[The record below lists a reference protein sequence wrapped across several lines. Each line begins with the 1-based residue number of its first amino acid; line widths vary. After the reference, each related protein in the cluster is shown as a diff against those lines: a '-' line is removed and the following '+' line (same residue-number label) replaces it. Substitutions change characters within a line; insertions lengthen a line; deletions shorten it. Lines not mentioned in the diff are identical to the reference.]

1 MLTSFGW
8 VCFGMAVWGLCILMQ
23 ALQRRF
29 APELG
34 RFLGTDQNDVDDP
47 GYGRSPLGRQAD
59 SKWAAKD
66 AQIAELKQRI
76 EVLEA
81 IVTDRRYQWEQEL
94 QRN

>member
-1 MLTSFGW
+1 MLTTFGW

-34 RFLGTDQNDVDDP
+34 AVMGMDAEPVHSRPQGQHRPARAVDPRDQE
-47 GYGRSPLGRQAD
+47 
-59 SKWAAKD
+59 
-66 AQIAELKQRI
+66 IAELKGRI
-76 EVLEA
+76 EALEA

-94 QRN
+94 QRS

>member
-34 RFLGTDQNDVDDP
+34 SALGLGAESDGGQPRHRRFHGAGAADP
-47 GYGRSPLGRQAD
+47 RD
-59 SKWAAKD
+59 KE
-66 AQIAELKQRI
+66 IAELKQRV
-76 EVLEA
+76 ETLEA
-81 IVTDRRYQWEQEL
+81 VITDRRYQWEQEL
-94 QRN
+94 RRS